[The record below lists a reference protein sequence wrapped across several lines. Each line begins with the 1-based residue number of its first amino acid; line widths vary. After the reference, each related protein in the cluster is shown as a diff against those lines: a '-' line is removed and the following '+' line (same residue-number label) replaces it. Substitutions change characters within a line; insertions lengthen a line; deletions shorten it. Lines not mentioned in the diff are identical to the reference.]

1 MFMGKVNA
9 GVLSSGFS
17 PQVECQFVR
26 DTSSNF
32 IGAPLTNQDIQPP
45 LGCQDCTNLQ
55 YCSDFKQPNQ
65 LEPLSSI
72 GLDLDKIYRITG
84 DGDTSYIDNFNETPP
99 LSSEFKPP
107 LGCQASI
114 LPDIEDI
121 LTPNTGWITY
131 DPVVFD
137 GAGDIISNVTDQG
150 FKGVSFLDTDCL
162 PCRSSAITLSGKCGT
177 YLFRI
182 KFKKRLLTG
191 RDILDTI
198 KSSIKNKFISVKI
211 NGVNVKDYQT
221 NKILLSK
228 NTSIVITPLGVGGS
242 RFSISNKQPS
252 AASVIDSD
260 FEDNPMPDPPP
271 LKLRSDNLG
280 HVSKHNFGVTTDIT
294 ASSFGYGDTLDIPAN
309 PITLSGDLVPQ
320 TESLVGGRLHVSG
333 YFLDSTALLSYVQL
347 ILPDAFCGFAVG
359 GTRVVYPTYLLCAE
373 LEPVALGVG
382 GKKKVKPGVGTKTNT
397 RGNGNVVI
405 KGKGD
410 YKSVVKQVTANLKP
424 AVKKALMAGGR
435 ALGTS
440 IHPML
445 GDTGSRIAA
454 KLSKLIGSGDYSS
467 GDAMSNEPPVLNSLF
482 PDKSSLGNA
491 YAQFGNQADATVV
504 MHRSLVQDITSGP
517 VAGLFSNTVIPVNAG
532 LAVFDPFCS
541 SIAQNFEIYK
551 FAGLCFTYISSCS
564 EYITGT
570 ALGTVIMAMEYN
582 SASAPFTNK
591 TQMENSD
598 FAISCRL
605 DHDMVYGVECKN
617 QPMDGYLV
625 RNSNLS
631 LPAPLT
637 DMGLFQIAVAPS
649 TTVPINTVLGELWV
663 SYHVL
668 LRRPKLTPAR
678 FGYAHFRFTYAVVTT
693 SAVYSFGTLN
703 PIYSPIIYGSLT
715 NCYVNTPNSN
725 VIFFPYAEVGDTYL
739 VTMVWYFP
747 GVVTLTSYG
756 SVILSNLAGMTA
768 YNNNSTYYTNC
779 TGTFGNYVTFT
790 AMVTVNSIATIP
802 SFGFSGITATNSS
815 AGVVNMDLI
824 VTDLGNGFN
833 LSTL

>member
-1 MFMGKVNA
+1 MPSMCNNIELISRGDDINPVTN
-9 GVLSSGFS
+9 VDVSS
-17 PQVECQFVR
+17 
-26 DTSSNF
+26 TS
-32 IGAPLTNQDIQPP
+32 A
-45 LGCQDCTNLQ
+45 
-55 YCSDFKQPNQ
+55 
-65 LEPLSSI
+65 SI
-72 GLDLDKIYRITG
+72 N
-84 DGDTSYIDNFNETPP
+84 YIDLCNMDSQAVVNPP
-99 LSSEFKPP
+99 QL
-107 LGCQASI
+107 
-114 LPDIEDI
+114 
-121 LTPNTGWITY
+121 LTPIQQWVSY
-131 DPVVFD
+131 DPVIFD
-137 GAGDIISNVTDQG
+137 DSGDVILGVADQG
-150 FKGVSFLDTDCL
+150 FKGVSYLENCHLTGH
-162 PCRSSAITLSGKCGT
+162 SSSITLNGKCGS

-182 KFKKRLLTG
+182 KFKKRMLTG
-191 RDILDTI
+191 KDILDTI
-198 KSSIKNKFISVKI
+198 KNCIKNKFISVKI

-242 RFSISNKQPS
+242 RFSVGVK
-252 AASVIDSD
+252 ASPTANVVDSD
-260 FEDNPMPDPPP
+260 FEDNYSPEPSLP
-271 LKLRSDNLG
+271 KLRSDNVG
-280 HVSKHNFGVTTDIT
+280 HISKHNFGVTTDVI
-294 ASSFGYGDTLDIPAN
+294 ASSFGYGTTLDIPAN
-309 PITLSGDLVPQ
+309 PVIISGDLVPQ
-320 TESLVGGRLHVSG
+320 TESLLGGRLYVSG
-333 YFLDSTALLSYVQL
+333 YFSDAETLLSYVQI
-347 ILPDAFCGFAVG
+347 ILPDAFCGFAISG
-359 GTRVVYPTYLLCAE
+359 NRLVYPTYLLSAE

-382 GKKKVKPGVGTKTNT
+382 GKKKGKPGIATNANT
-397 RGNGNVVI
+397 RGNGRATI

-410 YKSVVKQVTANLKP
+410 YKSVVKQVTSNLKP
-424 AVKKALMAGGR
+424 IVKNALLSGGR

-454 KLSKLIGSGDYSS
+454 KLSKLIGSGDYST

-482 PDKSSLGNA
+482 PNKSSLGNA

-517 VAGLFSNTVIPVNAG
+517 VAGLFSNTIIPVNAG

-551 FAGLCFTYISSCS
+551 FAGLVFTFISSCS

-570 ALGTVIMAMEYN
+570 ALGTLVMAMEYN
-582 SASAPFTNK
+582 AASSPFTNK

-605 DHDMVYGVECKN
+605 DHNMVYGVECNN

-678 FGYAHFRFTYAVVTT
+678 FGYAHFRFTFPVILA

-725 VIFFPYAEVGDTYL
+725 VLFFPYAEVGDTYS
-739 VTMVWYFP
+739 VNMVWYFP
-747 GVVTLTSYG
+747 GVATVTSYG
-756 SVILSNLAGMTA
+756 SIILSNLTGMTA
-768 YNNNSTYYTNC
+768 YNQNSTYFTNC

-790 AMVTVNSIATIP
+790 AMVTVTSIATIP
-802 SFGFSGITATNSS
+802 SFGFSGITATNSNT
-815 AGVVNMDLI
+815 GTVNMDLI